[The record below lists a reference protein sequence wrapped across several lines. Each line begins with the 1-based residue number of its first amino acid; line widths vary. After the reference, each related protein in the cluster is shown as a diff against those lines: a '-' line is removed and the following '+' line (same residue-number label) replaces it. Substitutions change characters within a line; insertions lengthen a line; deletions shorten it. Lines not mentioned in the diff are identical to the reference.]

1 MLGTPCVPSSLVQ
14 NSSTPGRGTGQNVG
28 LRDTGLSEAELYLE
42 IQKEVPVFI
51 FSESGKGKDSNQHK
65 YIVRNG
71 RMAQAEFK
79 SQCFLQREIRELR
92 NGHQNIGNEGGGKVD
107 ANA

>member
-1 MLGTPCVPSSLVQ
+1 M
-14 NSSTPGRGTGQNVG
+14 G